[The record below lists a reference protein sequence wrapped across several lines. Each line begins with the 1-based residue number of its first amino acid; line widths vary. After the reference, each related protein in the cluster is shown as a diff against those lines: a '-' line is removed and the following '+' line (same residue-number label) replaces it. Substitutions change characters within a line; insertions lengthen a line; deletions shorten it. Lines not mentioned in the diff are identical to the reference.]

1 MKIELTAIE
10 ITTEGGKAKLTI
22 EEAKAL
28 YRQLHELFGE
38 KVFTIPSAPI
48 VIERWPTY
56 PQVPWGPPWGPT
68 TGDPLPQTFPTIT
81 CQGRTLNA

>member
-10 ITTEGGKAKLTI
+10 ITTESGKTKLTI

-28 YRQLHELFGE
+28 YRQLHEMFGE
-38 KVFTIPSAPI
+38 KVITIPSAPI

-56 PQVPWGPPWGPT
+56 PTYPQVTWEAT

>member
-28 YRQLHELFGE
+28 YRQLHEMFGE
-38 KVFTIPSAPI
+38 KVITIPSTPI
-48 VIERWPTY
+48 VIERWPTWPVY
-56 PQVPWGPPWGPT
+56 PQVPWGPT
-68 TGDPLPQTFPTIT
+68 AGDPLPQTFPTIT